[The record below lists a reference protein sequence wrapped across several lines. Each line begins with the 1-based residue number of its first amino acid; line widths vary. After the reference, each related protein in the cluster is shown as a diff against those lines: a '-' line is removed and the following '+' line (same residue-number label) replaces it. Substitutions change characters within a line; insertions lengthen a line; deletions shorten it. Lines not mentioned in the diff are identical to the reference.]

1 MKCLISKFVLDET
14 QRTAF
19 LRMVE
24 YEVKTN
30 KLTKIP
36 YGMWKYI
43 KQFRGNENDII
54 LKVEHKS
61 FEKVINVE
69 INSICNFSLEYAWLN
84 CFAKFFIPQGDLN
97 TLSSAFSKCG
107 TACSEATAALDNL
120 SENTFA
126 ETYKNSRIKNYD
138 KNEREENSM
147 FNFDFGVYNAS
158 NVRFSPY
165 GLAIYNKGAGRY
177 VAYNKETKD
186 IVDVDIL
193 NFSAD
198 KMMYKI
204 PVAISKVAVGDV
216 ILHTGA
222 PMIVT
227 KIYDSKLKAIDPS
240 TAEEKTIIP
249 IKSPFKFDFITK
261 IISIVDFTNT
271 NASVDS
277 PFGNMLPF
285 LMMGD
290 NKELD
295 PMLMAMMMSG
305 GNMDFDMSNPFM
317 WLMFSGKSG
326 DTSSLLPMMM
336 MMNQNKEVKE
346 SK

>member
-1 MKCLISKFVLDET
+1 MVLEYNYVFDYVDRIS
-14 QRTAF
+14 F

-24 YEVKTN
+24 FEVSEHG
-30 KLTKIP
+30 LPKIP
-36 YGMWKYI
+36 YGMWKKF
-43 KQFRGNENDII
+43 KQLPEKEN
-54 LKVEHKS
+54 LKMDVEHVFTSPDEIKVRLS
-61 FEKVINVE
+61 STLVFTLDVEWLECFEKFNRSIPKPFKPLEAKCEAINKLA
-69 INSICNFSLEYAWLN
+69 NSLN
-84 CFAKFFIPQGDLN
+84 
-97 TLSSAFSKCG
+97 
-107 TACSEATAALDNL
+107 
-120 SENTFA
+120 
-126 ETYKNSRIKNYD
+126 
-138 KNEREENSM
+138 NEREENNM

-177 VAYNKETKD
+177 VAYNKEAKD
-186 IVDVDIL
+186 IIDVDII

-204 PVAISKVAVGDV
+204 PVAISKVAAGDV
-216 ILHTGA
+216 ILHTGV

-240 TAEEKTIIP
+240 TAEEKTILP
-249 IKSPFKFDFITK
+249 IKSPFKFDFVTK

-326 DTSSLLPMMM
+326 DTASLLPMIM